1 MSKATSIPR
10 APRKRPV
17 RLRVLAT
24 SDIHLHIHP
33 HDYYADRTLRSLGL
47 ARTATLIR
55 RQRAQAP
62 NVLLLD
68 NGDFL
73 QGTPVGD
80 YIADNPGLL
89 KEHPHPAIAAM
100 NLLGH
105 DAATLGNHE
114 FNYGLDF
121 LRQALAGAAFPLV
134 SANLLGAPGGKPL
147 LPPFVILERS
157 LTDDEGHRRCV
168 HIGVT
173 GFLPPQIMAWDSH
186 LAGQVT
192 TQDILAA
199 AREVVPR
206 MRARGADIVI
216 ALAHSGIG
224 PAEHREGMENAAV
237 PLAGVEGIDA
247 IVAGHSHALFPSPAF
262 EGHPGVDAGRGL
274 IGGVPAVMPGFA
286 GSHLGVIDLTL
297 QHDGRRW
304 RVTDSDSRLLC
315 AEGLPPDEDLL
326 RATAPAHQATLARI
340 RQPVAR
346 TEVPLHSHFA
356 RIAPSAML
364 QLVADV
370 QRDAVREALRG
381 TAHEGLPVLS
391 AIAPFR
397 TGGRGGAGHFTDIPP
412 GPLTL
417 RDLGALYPYPNTIC
431 ALLLTGAQLRDWLER
446 AAGQFNRIEPGAP
459 GQMLL
464 DAGFPGHH
472 FDVIHGLRWRID
484 LRQPPRFDHEGAL
497 ANPGTRRIE
506 GLEFAGRPLRDDM
519 RFILATNSYRAGG
532 GGHFPGCGPEAGV
545 WRSAAPLREILA
557 AHVRRQG
564 TIAPAAE
571 PFWSFAPLGGTRVL
585 FDTGPGAAAH
595 LDDLA
600 HLHAE
605 PAGEGPD
612 GMARFAL
619 AL

>member
-1 MSKATSIPR
+1 M
-10 APRKRPV
+10 
-17 RLRVLAT
+17 RLRILAT

-33 HDYYADRTLRSLGL
+33 HDYYADRPARALGL

-55 RQRAQAP
+55 RERSQTP

-89 KEHPHPAIAAM
+89 KEAPHPAVAAM

-105 DAATLGNHE
+105 DVATPGNHE

-121 LRQALAGAAFPLV
+121 MLQALAGAAFPLV
-134 SANLLGAPGGKPL
+134 SANLLSTPGGKPL
-147 LPPFVILERS
+147 LEPFVILERN
-157 LTDDEGHRRCV
+157 LTDDEDRPRRV

-192 TQDILAA
+192 TKDILAA

-262 EGHPGVDAGRGL
+262 EGHPGVDAGRGR
-274 IGGVPAVMPGFA
+274 IGQVPAVMPGFA
-286 GSHLGVIDLTL
+286 GSHLGIIDLTL
-297 QHDGRRW
+297 KHDGRRW
-304 RVTDSDSRLLC
+304 RVTTSNSRLLS
-315 AEGLPPDEDLL
+315 AEGQPPDEDVL
-326 RATAPAHQATLARI
+326 RAVAPAHEATLARI
-340 RQPVAR
+340 RRPVAR

-356 RIAPSAML
+356 RIAPCAML

-370 QRDAVREALRG
+370 QRGAVREALRG

-391 AIAPFR
+391 AIATFR
-397 TGGRGGAGHFTDIPP
+397 TGGRDGAGHFTDIPP

-446 AAGQFNRIEPGAP
+446 AAGQFNRIEPDAP

-464 DAGFPGHH
+464 DEGFPGHH

-484 LRQPPRFDHEGAL
+484 LRQPPRFDHEGTL
-497 ANPGTRRIE
+497 ANPGACRIRE
-506 GLEFAGRPLRDDM
+506 LEFAGRPLRDDM

-532 GGHFPGCGPEAGV
+532 GGHFPGCGPKAAI
-545 WRSAAPLREILA
+545 WRSTVPLREALA
-557 AHVRRQG
+557 SHVRRRK
-564 TIAPAAE
+564 TVAPTTSA
-571 PFWSFAPLGGTRVL
+571 FWSFAPLGGTRVL

-600 HLHAE
+600 HLHVA
-605 PAGEGPD
+605 PAGKGPG

-619 AL
+619 TL